1 MDFTTHMAE
10 SLPMAPESPTPRGP
24 HRALASVT
32 RRPTHGAMAHSP
44 MACTAHTAPSPTPR
58 GPHRALASVMRK
70 PTHGATLPSTTAS
83 TAHTA
88 SEWLVTLAPLSPT
101 PRGPH
106 RVLARGQPPRPRPLP
121 RPPTLARPPHT
132 LA

>member
-1 MDFTTHMAE
+1 MDFTTLMAE
-10 SLPMAPESPTPRGP
+10 SQPMAPESPTPRGP
-24 HRALASVT
+24 HRALASVM
-32 RRPTHGAMAHSP
+32 PKLTHG
-44 MACTAHTAPSPTPR
+44 
-58 GPHRALASVMRK
+58 V
-70 PTHGATLPSTTAS
+70 TLPSTTAS

-132 LA
+132 LARLSGDSP